1 MRASGRPYIRRPLS
15 ARLRPETQIGLFCP
29 AWAAYAQTG
38 QLTMDPY
45 SGLGE
50 NTVRIRLEANILYH
64 VLDASAAYFVSS

>member
-1 MRASGRPYIRRPLS
+1 
-15 ARLRPETQIGLFCP
+15 
-29 AWAAYAQTG
+29 
-38 QLTMDPY
+38 MDPY